1 MVDSVRRQ
9 LADLPF
15 APVSCHQGKARPL
28 GHRATPGIP
37 RPARRRLLAPVQ
49 HRMPGSV
56 PGRDE
61 LPRLPQPRRRGPVRG
76 GLHPVARAEPGRRD
90 VLVRLLRAV
99 RAGLPP
105 RRHRSPAG
113 DPGDEAVPRRV
124 ARGVGHPRRHA
135 PDHAARGAGR
145 GRRRRAG
152 RDRRRARARD
162 QGLPGHGLR
171 QPARTAAGRCSSAC
185 PAFRLPREAIEMDV
199 RLVERLGVTFVF
211 DTTIGDGH
219 HLRPAPARLRRRSPS
234 PPARWTRSPS
244 TSRAPTSTAS
254 STASTS

>member
-1 MVDSVRRQ
+1 MVDSMRRHP
-9 LADLPF
+9 ADPPF
-15 APVSCHQGKARPL
+15 APESCHQGKARPL

-76 GLHPVARAEPGRRD
+76 GLHPVARTEPGRRD

-113 DPGDEAVPRRV
+113 DPGDEALPGRV
-124 ARGVGHPRRHA
+124 ARGVGHPRCHA

-145 GRRRRAG
+145 GHRRGPG

-162 QGLPGHGLR
+162 EGLPGHGLR

-185 PAFRLPREAIEMDV
+185 PRSACRAKRSRWTSGSSSASAS
-199 RLVERLGVTFVF
+199 RSCST
-211 DTTIGDGH
+211 
-219 HLRPAPARLRRRSPS
+219 RRSGPTSPSTSSSATSTGSPS

-244 TSRAPTSTAS
+244 TSRGRNSTVS